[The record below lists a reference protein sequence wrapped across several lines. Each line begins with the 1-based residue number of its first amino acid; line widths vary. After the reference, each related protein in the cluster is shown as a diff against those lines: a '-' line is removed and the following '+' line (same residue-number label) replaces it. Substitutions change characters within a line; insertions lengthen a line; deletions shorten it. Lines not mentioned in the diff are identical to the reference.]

1 MVATMRWTV
10 ADLEALPDDG
20 RLYEII
26 DGELYMSRNPT
37 PNHQVSCFR
46 LSAMLDEWS
55 RVSNKGRVFT
65 FTALLFAN
73 DDYAVPDAFW
83 VSNERLALIYDR
95 KERKFLAAPE
105 LVIEV
110 LSPGSANETRDRDAK
125 LKLYSRRGVSEYW
138 IVNWWARQ
146 IEVYRRENAQLHLVA
161 TLFEADTLTSSLLGG
176 FSCLVASIFEDLLP
190 VE

>member
-26 DGELYMSRNPT
+26 DGELHAWRNPT
-37 PNHQVSCFR
+37 PNHQASCFR
-46 LSAMLDEWS
+46 LSMEIELWNRES
-55 RVSNKGRVFT
+55 KKGRILT

-83 VSNERLALIYDR
+83 VSNERLALIYDK

-110 LSPGSANETRDRDAK
+110 LS
-125 LKLYSRRGVSEYW
+125 
-138 IVNWWARQ
+138 RQ
-146 IEVYRRENAQLHLVA
+146 RQ
-161 TLFEADTLTSSLLGG
+161 
-176 FSCLVASIFEDLLP
+176 
-190 VE
+190 